1 MNCPHCSAPLASDAD
16 ECHQCRFSATA
27 IRSYLGSEWV
37 RLERLTD
44 NSNALSLRE
53 QRQLE
58 VVLDDFERS
67 FPQCFF
73 AVYLGVLPA
82 MITARDLGFWLINH
96 GAFHTQQIAKR
107 NDFGCALV
115 IDSQRG
121 IAALTLGYAL
131 EPYVSEADVT
141 LLLEHVRSPLTRQ
154 RYGLAVERAVA
165 IFGKKL
171 SQSASSAS
179 LDGGMISSPTDLN
192 GLGLQTLRNAHRP
205 SRPMTKH

>member
-1 MNCPHCSAPLASDAD
+1 M
-16 ECHQCRFSATA
+16 
-27 IRSYLGSEWV
+27 

-73 AVYLGVLPA
+73 AVYLGVLPT

-141 LLLEHVRSPLTRQ
+141 LLLEQVRSPLIRQ
-154 RYGLAVERAVA
+154 LYGLAVERAVA

-192 GLGLQTLRNAHRP
+192 GLGLQTLRNAHRS

>member
-1 MNCPHCSAPLASDAD
+1 MNCPHCSASLASDAE
-16 ECHQCRFSATA
+16 ECCQCGFSATA

-44 NSNALSLRE
+44 NSNVLSLRE
-53 QRQLE
+53 QRHLE

-82 MITARDLGFWLINH
+82 IITARDLGFWLINH

-121 IAALTLGYAL
+121 VAAMTLGYSL
-131 EPYVSEADVT
+131 EPYVAEVDVS
-141 LLLEHVRSPLTRQ
+141 LILEQIRVPLSRR
-154 RYGLAVERAVA
+154 RYGVAVERAVA
-165 IFGKKL
+165 LFGKKL
-171 SQSASSAS
+171 SQSANSVPPEGA
-179 LDGGMISSPTDLN
+179 MISGPTDLS
-192 GLGLQTLRNAHRP
+192 GLGLQTLRNAHRI
-205 SRPMTKH
+205 SRPTTKH